1 MSPSSIQNEFDRSAG
16 ALDAESTLR
25 LIASLPAP
33 EGLEG
38 RVKVRLQSVPSRAR
52 IIAWPFTS
60 GEGGRW
66 MQSAGMR
73 AAAAAAI
80 VLVIAGGGWEV
91 YSHIQPAAL
100 PTAVS
105 APQPLNRSGGFNA
118 AGAKRVPQ
126 TLDGPVVAAPV
137 MSKEKEP
144 ADSNAVLPQKH
155 SKRPAAKKS
164 AGGPAVSR

>member
-1 MSPSSIQNEFDRSAG
+1 MSPLSIQNEFDRSAG
-16 ALDAESTLR
+16 ALDAEDTLR

-33 EGLEG
+33 QGLED
-38 RVKVRLQSVPSRAR
+38 RVKAGLHSAPHRAK
-52 IIAWPFTS
+52 IIVWPFS
-60 GEGGRW
+60 SVEGGRW

-105 APQPLNRSGGFNA
+105 SPQPLNGSGGFNA

-126 TLDGPVVAAPV
+126 TPEGPVVATPV
-137 MSKEKEP
+137 ISKEKTQEG
-144 ADSNAVLPQKH
+144 DGAVIPEKH
-155 SKRPAAKKS
+155 KKRPTVMKS
-164 AGGPAVSR
+164 GGPIPVVR